1 MKIAQHLYSRTMW
14 VSVLLVAFAL
24 SMVAGL
30 PAIFTGV
37 RAFQSPEKS
46 PGKFLNL
53 DIRVTARSELA
64 AL

>member
-1 MKIAQHLYSRTMW
+1 MW